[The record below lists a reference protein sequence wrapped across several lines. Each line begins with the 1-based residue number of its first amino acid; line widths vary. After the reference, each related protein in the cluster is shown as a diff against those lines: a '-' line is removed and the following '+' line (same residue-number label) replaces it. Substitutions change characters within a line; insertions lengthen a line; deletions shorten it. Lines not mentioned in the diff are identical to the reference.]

1 MPSRK
6 SDLANRD
13 VRQRDLVPPERL
25 TRCHAIVIGVG
36 SIGRQVALQL
46 AATGVPSMTLFD
58 PDTVAVENL
67 ATQGFSPNDV
77 DDPKVH
83 AVGNA
88 CHEQSPM
95 LELHVFQER
104 FKKSAVRGWP
114 RTQDHCVFVCVDA
127 IEARRL
133 IWESVRGVAS
143 FFADGRMTAEVVR
156 VLASD
161 CPSVDGV
168 YPKSLFSAGEAFA
181 GSCTA
186 KSTIYTANIAAG
198 LMVGQFARWLRRQRV
213 TLDQTLNLLASELT
227 VPDVR

>member
-1 MPSRK
+1 MPSDK
-6 SDLANRD
+6 PDLANRD

-25 TRCHAIVIGVG
+25 ARCHAVVIGVG

-46 AATGVPSMTLFD
+46 AATGVPSMTLVD

-67 ATQGFSPNDV
+67 ATQGFSPNDIGDAKV
-77 DDPKVH
+77 D

-95 LELHVFQER
+95 LELHVKRER
-104 FKKSAVRGWP
+104 FKKSSIRGWL
-114 RTQDHCVFVCVDA
+114 RTQDHCVFVCVDT

-133 IWESVRGVAS
+133 IWETVRGVAS
-143 FFADGRMTAEVVR
+143 FFTDGRMTAEVIR

-161 CPSVDGV
+161 CPSVDAQ

-198 LMVGQFARWLRRQRV
+198 LMVGQFARWLRRLRV
-213 TLDQTLNLLASELT
+213 TPDQTLNLLASELSVT
-227 VPDVR
+227 DSR